1 MDCKTEGCS
10 NTNIKAKGLCHKC
23 YRRAYYQ
30 ANIEKVKA
38 DYQANKESVKAQR
51 KEHYKVNKERFKLE
65 KPLYITWQSMKT
77 RCYNPN
83 HKNYKHYGSRG
94 IRVCDRW
101 LNSYENFA
109 LDMGERP
116 EGMTLDRIDV
126 NGDYEPSNCRWA
138 TWEEQRANQR
148 KKGEQLS

>member
-1 MDCKTEGCS
+1 MKKCSLEGCG
-10 NTNIKAKGLCHKC
+10 NTNIKAKLLCCKC
-23 YRRAYYQ
+23 YRKAYYQ

-51 KEHYKVNKERFKLE
+51 KEYYEDNKERLKQE
-65 KPLYITWQSMKT
+65 KPLYSTWRSMKT

-83 HKNYKHYGSRG
+83 HKKFKHYGGRG
-94 IRVCDRW
+94 VRVCGRW
-101 LNSYENFA
+101 LNSYENFEK
-109 LDMGERP
+109 DMGERP

-126 NGDYEPSNCRWA
+126 NGNYEPSNCRWA

-148 KKGEQLS
+148 KRGRD